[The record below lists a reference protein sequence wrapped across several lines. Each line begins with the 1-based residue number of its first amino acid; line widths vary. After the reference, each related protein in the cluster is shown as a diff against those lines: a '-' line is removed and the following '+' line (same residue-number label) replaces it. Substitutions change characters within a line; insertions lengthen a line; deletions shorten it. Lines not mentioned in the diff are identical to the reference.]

1 MGIKGIYAE
10 IGPGK
15 RISLAKL
22 AVEHYEETNRP
33 LRVAIDVSIWQFQ
46 VQAGQGGTNP
56 ALRTFFY
63 RLVKLLGY
71 QIQPLFIFDGPH
83 KPPVKRNKKTGN
95 GSVAPNRLTKQLLK
109 LFGFPFHMAPGEAE
123 AECALLQREGLV
135 DAVLSEDVD
144 TLMFGCGLTLRNWSS
159 EGARNKSPTHI
170 SAYYATETKAKSGLD
185 REGMILVAL
194 MSGGDYNTDGIPNCG
209 PKIACEAARAG
220 YGKSLCQ
227 ISRSDPVA
235 LEKWRKDLRHEIQTN
250 ESKHFKQ
257 KHKALVIPD
266 TFPDRDVLGFY
277 THPVVSS
284 APRIEQLKEGI
295 LWDGEVDIQGLR
307 QFVAEEFEWTGKDG
321 AIKYVRTL
329 APALLMHKLRLR
341 GSRRASGYGDL
352 ILTAM
357 NEMELVREIC
367 GKRTHISSDGIPET
381 RVVYQPLDI
390 VPLDLEEEPNDDCGD
405 YGRDGLAPILQ
416 DDQIEAYQSDDNR
429 RLLESPSKRAAPQY
443 DPTQPDKA
451 WIPETIVRLGV
462 PLKLEDYEESLRNPK
477 KFLKQKAAAKKASSK
492 KGAKNV
498 VQKGAMDR
506 FVTVSKQAPKEKE
519 AFEDPDIHEASA
531 NDEDDDFPPLFLIP
545 SLVPAS
551 TSARKEVSTRV
562 TTSKPKQ
569 AKTSK
574 AQSKKNKVKPSANS
588 TPWGTGSQDVVVTKP
603 LNARQSKSI
612 SPPPASFRKGS
623 FPIDLTSSSP
633 PCPSPKE
640 PDLPASRKHLHSPTL
655 SESDCENPSLQSN
668 NQSSPF
674 NPPTS
679 KTRNPSR
686 PPPRKKV
693 SLESEDLPQTSDH
706 NVPQPTTAISPQDL
720 DMIDILKS
728 PGVTLRKGR
737 ARRRNTKPTTVR
749 RASSPDLPTLDKF
762 LKPRPERN
770 KTPERKQNK
779 IITLSS
785 SPEDLASPSLP
796 KTHTTQ
802 RQISTN
808 NPSIPDTIPS
818 SPPQPQTMAPPP
830 RHISTNHLHPPNDD
844 NVLQE
849 EGTDTQDPFA
859 SAPPPPPKKKF
870 IILRDSLPGGWKPV
884 EEEELEESGRNG
896 KEKGKKSGK
905 ARKAWR
911 MSEVEVCDLTS
922 D

>member
-194 MSGGDYNTDGIPNCG
+194 MSGGDYNTDGIPHCG

-227 ISRSDPVA
+227 ISRSDPIA
-235 LEKWRKDLRHEIQTN
+235 LEKWRKDLTHEIQSN

-257 KHKALVIPD
+257 RHKALVIPD
-266 TFPDRDVLGFY
+266 SFPDRDVLGFY

-284 APRIEQLKEGI
+284 ASRIEQLKEVN

-307 QFVAEEFEWTGKDG
+307 RFVAEEFGWTGKDG
-321 AIKYVRTL
+321 AIKYVRNL

-390 VPLDLEEEPNDDCGD
+390 VPLDLEEEPDDDCGD

-429 RLLESPSKRAAPQY
+429 RVPESPSKRAASQY

-477 KFLKQKAAAKKASSK
+477 KFLKQKAAAKKALSK
-492 KGAKNV
+492 KGAKIL

-531 NDEDDDFPPLFLIP
+531 NGDDDDFPPLFLIP

-551 TSARKEVSTRV
+551 TSACKEVSTRV

-633 PCPSPKE
+633 PCPSPKD
-640 PDLPASRKHLHSPTL
+640 PDLPASGKHLHSPAL
-655 SESDCENPSLQSN
+655 SESDYENPSLQSN
-668 NQSSPF
+668 IQSNSL
-674 NPPTS
+674 NPPIS
-679 KTRNPSR
+679 KTRNPLR

-693 SLESEDLPQTSDH
+693 SLESEDLPETSDH
-706 NVPQPTTAISPQDL
+706 NVPHSTTAISPQDL

-728 PGVTLRKGR
+728 PGVSLRKGR
-737 ARRRNTKPTTVR
+737 ARGRNAKPTTTR
-749 RASSPDLPTLDKF
+749 RPSSPDLPTLDKF
-762 LKPRPERN
+762 FKPGFDRN
-770 KTPERKQNK
+770 KPPERKQNK
-779 IITLSS
+779 VITLSS
-785 SPEDLASPSLP
+785 SPEDLAPPSPTT
-796 KTHTTQ
+796 THKIQQQTT
-802 RQISTN
+802 TN
-808 NPSIPDTIPS
+808 NPSIAENIILS
-818 SPPQPQTMAPPP
+818 SPPQPQSMAPPP
-830 RHISTNHLHPPNDD
+830 RPVFTNHLYPPNDD
-844 NVLQE
+844 GVLQE
-849 EGTDTQDPFA
+849 DTEDPFV
-859 SAPPPPPKKKF
+859 SAPAPPPKKKF

-884 EEEELEESGRNG
+884 EEDELERSEKER
-896 KEKGKKSGK
+896 EKGKGSGK
-905 ARKAWR
+905 GRKGRKAWR